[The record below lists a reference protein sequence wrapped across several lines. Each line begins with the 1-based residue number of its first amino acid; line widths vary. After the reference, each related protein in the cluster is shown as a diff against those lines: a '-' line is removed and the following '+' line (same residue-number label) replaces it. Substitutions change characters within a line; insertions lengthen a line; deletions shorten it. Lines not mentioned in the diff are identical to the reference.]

1 MTSTLPGLLSRH
13 AARDRIATGA
23 EPRTAGELLADVRAI
38 ARALPPAPRGAEV
51 VLVCHDRYLF
61 TAAMLACI
69 EQGLV
74 VALPPNAQPEMV
86 RELRRS
92 SAAVTVLHDQP
103 GMLGLDVRALVD
115 RSPHAPGVGTDAA
128 QPLFASLAP
137 LPFDRPI
144 VVVHTSGTT
153 GVPMRCAKTAGQLI
167 GEATV
172 LRDTFGIVPGTPLLA
187 TVPPHHV
194 YGLLF
199 GVLVPLVSGASF
211 TRETVLHAEPL
222 AALARRDSS
231 RILVSVPAHLRGMRL
246 LEPGTFP
253 ALERIFSSG
262 APLPRETA
270 EALHAR
276 LGWRITEA
284 LGSSET
290 GGIAFR
296 NGPDASW
303 ALFEGV
309 SVDIDDEG
317 RMLVDSPFLDPS
329 GARPFV
335 SGDRIEV
342 LADGTFRLLGRAD
355 GVIKVGGTRI
365 SLSELEHRL
374 LAIEGIDDAAVL
386 SVEVGGSRGVEVW
399 AVLVGRGHD
408 AASIRKALVPF
419 LDPVVIPRRV
429 RFVDGLP
436 RDANGK
442 VRRSALRAF
451 FDA

>member
-1 MTSTLPGLLSRH
+1 VTSTLPGLLSRH
-13 AARDRIATGA
+13 APLDRIATGS
-23 EPRTAGELLADVRAI
+23 EPRTAAELVRDAGAI
-38 ARALPPAPRGAEV
+38 ARALPPGRVGAEV

-61 TAAMLACI
+61 AAAMLACI
-69 EQGLV
+69 ERGLV
-74 VALPPNAQPEMV
+74 VALPPNAQPERV
-86 RELRRS
+86 RELRKHPD
-92 SAAVTVLHDQP
+92 VLTVLHDQT

-115 RSPHAPGVGTDAA
+115 GVSEATS
-128 QPLFASLAP
+128 FAP
-137 LPFDRPI
+137 LPPLPPERPI
-144 VVVHTSGTT
+144 VVVYTSGTT
-153 GVPMRCAKTAGQLI
+153 GAPMRCAKTAGQLV
-167 GEATV
+167 GEARV
-172 LRDTFGIVPGTPLLA
+172 LRDTFAIAPGTPMLA

-222 AALARRDSS
+222 AALARRDVSQ
-231 RILVSVPAHLRGMRL
+231 ILVSVPAHLRALRL

-253 ALERIFSSG
+253 RLDHVFSSG

-270 EALHAR
+270 EALEAR
-276 LGWRITEA
+276 LGWRVTEA

-290 GGIAFR
+290 GGIGYR
-296 NGPDASW
+296 LGPDAPW
-303 ALFEGV
+303 TLFEGV
-309 SVDIDDEG
+309 TVDVDDEG
-317 RMLVDSPFLDPS
+317 RMLVDSPFLDPA

-335 SGDRIEV
+335 SGDRIEA
-342 LADGTFRLLGRAD
+342 LGDRTFRLLGRAD

-365 SLSELEHRL
+365 SVAELEHRL
-374 LAIEGIDDAAVL
+374 LAIDGIDDAAVL
-386 SVEVGGSRGVEVW
+386 PIEVGGSRGVEVW

-429 RFVDGLP
+429 RFVDALA

-442 VRRSALRAF
+442 VRRSVLRAL